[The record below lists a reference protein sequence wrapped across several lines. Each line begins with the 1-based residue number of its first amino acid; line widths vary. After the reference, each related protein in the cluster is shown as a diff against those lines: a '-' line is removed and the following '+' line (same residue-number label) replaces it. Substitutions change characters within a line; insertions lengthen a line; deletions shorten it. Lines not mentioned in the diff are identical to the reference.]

1 MSKIQE
7 WSNIEGIFWTVS
19 VLGGLWLGYF
29 IASDPVA
36 ARARRLERRRKRVS
50 KAIERLYLAENSNR
64 KETR

>member
-1 MSKIQE
+1 MSKIQD

-19 VLGGLWLGYF
+19 VLGGLWLGCF
-29 IASDPVA
+29 IATDPVT

-50 KAIERLYLAENSNR
+50 KAIERLYLAEHSNR